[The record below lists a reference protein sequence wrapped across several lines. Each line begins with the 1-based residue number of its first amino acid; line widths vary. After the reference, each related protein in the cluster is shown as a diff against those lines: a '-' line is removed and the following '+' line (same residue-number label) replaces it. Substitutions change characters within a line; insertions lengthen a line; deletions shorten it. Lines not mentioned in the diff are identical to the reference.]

1 MNEIKNFL
9 ENNFSGALATVD
21 SGKPRVRPWGFMF
34 EDDGKFYFCTANTK
48 EVYKQLMKNA
58 FVEFTSTS
66 KEMVTV
72 RLAGEAVFTKDP
84 GIKQRVLEKQPM
96 VKNIYQSADNP
107 IFEVFY
113 IEHGEAIVSDFSGQP
128 PRKISF

>member
-1 MNEIKNFL
+1 
-9 ENNFSGALATVD
+9 
-21 SGKPRVRPWGFMF
+21 
-34 EDDGKFYFCTANTK
+34 
-48 EVYKQLMKNA
+48 MKNP

-72 RLAGEAVFTKDP
+72 RLSGEAVFTQDMS
-84 GIKQRVLEKQPM
+84 IKQRVLEKQPM
-96 VKNIYQSADNP
+96 VKNIYKSADNP

-128 PRKISF
+128 PRKVSF